1 MQLKMPICQAQQ
13 LLAAFW
19 DSTRWAVRHTNNCRA
34 NSAKHAKDLLNG
46 EKNGKTAGMKSSIV
60 PKPVETDAIYGPR
73 TESIQIEG
81 NDQL

>member
-1 MQLKMPICQAQQ
+1 MPICQALL

-19 DSTRWAVRHTNNCRA
+19 DSTRWAVRHKNSCRA
-34 NSAKHAKDLLNG
+34 SSAKHAKDLLSG

-60 PKPVETDAIYGPR
+60 PKPVETDAISGQK
-73 TESIQIEG
+73 TESIEIEG